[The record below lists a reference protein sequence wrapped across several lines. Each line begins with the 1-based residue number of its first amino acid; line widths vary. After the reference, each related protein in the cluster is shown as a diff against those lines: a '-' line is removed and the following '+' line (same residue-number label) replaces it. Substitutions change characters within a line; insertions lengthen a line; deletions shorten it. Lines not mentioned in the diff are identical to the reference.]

1 MTVCIR
7 NPSTA
12 VMGSHPSLRSLEA
25 EGNLASFKGLTS
37 GRLHPLVNV
46 NTEEYMGGSDGTQ
59 WICGKKIKT
68 QLKVGW
74 AKQWRWI

>member
-7 NPSTA
+7 NPSMV
-12 VMGSHPSLRSLEA
+12 VMVSYPSLRSLSA

-46 NTEEYMGGSDGTQ
+46 HTEEYMGDSDVTQ
-59 WICGKKIKT
+59 WIYGKK
-68 QLKVGW
+68 
-74 AKQWRWI
+74 